1 MIERCVLKNLLE
13 FLLLSRS
20 LAWIYASINQNDIAL
35 FIYALALYLD
45 LITSYTEYPLSF
57 ISHSRC
63 SIEV

>member
-1 MIERCVLKNLLE
+1 MIERCVIKNLLE

-20 LAWIYASINQNDIAL
+20 LAWIYASINQNDIL
-35 FIYALALYLD
+35 SSYTLVLYLD

-63 SIEV
+63 SIGV